1 MFAVRVTQAGDQLT
15 IVSTDKGYCQLLS
28 PTLRIRD
35 YFQKRWLD
43 APFIDKEFGVQPQQ
57 LPDYWGLAGISS
69 SMGACGDQ
77 QFKGTGCCRD
87 RTKKRHTA
95 TGRVSELLVE
105 FQSLEGIYENL
116 DAVAEKWRKK
126 LETHKEMAFLCR
138 DIARLQTDLHIDG
151 NLQQLRLVR

>member
-1 MFAVRVTQAGDQLT
+1 
-15 IVSTDKGYCQLLS
+15 
-28 PTLRIRD
+28 
-35 YFQKRWLD
+35 
-43 APFIDKEFGVQPQQ
+43 
-57 LPDYWGLAGISS
+57 
-69 SMGACGDQ
+69 
-77 QFKGTGCCRD
+77 
-87 RTKKRHTA
+87 
-95 TGRVSELLVE
+95 

>member
-1 MFAVRVTQAGDQLT
+1 MRTETGK
-15 IVSTDKGYCQLLS
+15 DKDD
-28 PTLRIRD
+28 RE
-35 YFQKRWLD
+35 
-43 APFIDKEFGVQPQQ
+43 AE
-57 LPDYWGLAGISS
+57 
-69 SMGACGDQ
+69 CGDQ
-77 QFKGTGCCRD
+77 FSSGDVARRVTDKTHDRSDNTAANNGHNDEGRTVFGVLAEILNAQREDCWVLNRHKG
-87 RTKKRHTA
+87 A
-95 TGRVSELLVE
+95 TQLLVE

>member
-1 MFAVRVTQAGDQLT
+1 MCIYLNLMILIKIIRGFISTQ
-15 IVSTDKGYCQLLS
+15 
-28 PTLRIRD
+28 
-35 YFQKRWLD
+35 
-43 APFIDKEFGVQPQQ
+43 
-57 LPDYWGLAGISS
+57 
-69 SMGACGDQ
+69 
-77 QFKGTGCCRD
+77 
-87 RTKKRHTA
+87 
-95 TGRVSELLVE
+95 LLVE

>member
-1 MFAVRVTQAGDQLT
+1 MLQGSDQ
-15 IVSTDKGYCQLLS
+15 K
-28 PTLRIRD
+28 
-35 YFQKRWLD
+35 
-43 APFIDKEFGVQPQQ
+43 APH
-57 LPDYWGLAGISS
+57 
-69 SMGACGDQ
+69 
-77 QFKGTGCCRD
+77 R
-87 RTKKRHTA
+87 
-95 TGRVSELLVE
+95 LLVE